1 MKPTITTHNHA
12 PASFDQVEQLA
23 MDRAES
29 DAFEVAQTFANCRKP
44 PMTDAQKLADQM
56 VAAQK
61 QAELNQAALQDQL
74 TNTQYQLHKA
84 QAERLA
90 CVIALVAI
98 VVLVFVRGCGA

>member
-1 MKPTITTHNHA
+1 MKHITTHDHA

-23 MDRAES
+23 LDRAES

-44 PMTDAQKLADQM
+44 PLTDAQKLADKL
-56 VAAQK
+56 VECQK
-61 QAELNQAALQDQL
+61 QADLDRAALL
-74 TNTQYQLHKA
+74 LRLNETEYQLHKA

-98 VVLVFVRGCGA
+98 VVLAFFKGAML